1 MARARKSHR
10 GAPTRIIKRH
20 HLQGVLL
27 SLVVFPAA
35 QSHTYHGS
43 DGLEKFYT
51 PASHVVCM
59 RRAIPYHVT
68 FTGPP
73 LALATLLTYMP
84 SRMGAAA
91 VRACS
96 RIQLLRQTS
105 VDVKCVRVSLSPV
118 PTTYKSLF
126 LGMSTHQWGRRQR
139 CGALSELGKVLFT
152 DR

>member
-1 MARARKSHR
+1 
-10 GAPTRIIKRH
+10 
-20 HLQGVLL
+20 
-27 SLVVFPAA
+27 
-35 QSHTYHGS
+35 
-43 DGLEKFYT
+43 
-51 PASHVVCM
+51 M

-105 VDVKCVRVSLSPV
+105 VDVKCVRLSLRLVRS
-118 PTTYKSLF
+118 TYKF
-126 LGMSTHQWGRRQR
+126 LLLGTSTHQQARRRR
-139 CGALSELGKVLFT
+139 CGALRELGKVHST